1 MSVNRVH
8 NHDKLAEVATARIGD
23 YGLCS
28 VGSVLSSAKRLMT
41 LSDPNNVLAGAF
53 ADLESGNL
61 DSGSNSPSESKSDI
75 RNEFAIRRATLDDSL
90 MLESIERE
98 AFPGMTP
105 VTRIERDLTRQNG
118 LYLAAI
124 RGWKPDEQELGPRF
138 AIATKAEK
146 EDESFTARMRRN
158 VDRYLLDRVN
168 RPKLPPDYIAGFVGL
183 WFVLDE
189 AHVVIIGLRESDR
202 RKGIGEQLLISAV
215 EQSVENDS
223 RVVTL
228 EVRESNEPAI
238 ELYKKYGFQE
248 VGLRRRYYSDNG
260 ENAVIMTTPPIQ
272 SDDYQ
277 KQFTE
282 LVEQHANKWGWV
294 SRPGFAAPAGYVE
307 EDETKGESEVSD
319 SSSADDDESE
329 SKPESEA

>member
-1 MSVNRVH
+1 
-8 NHDKLAEVATARIGD
+8 
-23 YGLCS
+23 
-28 VGSVLSSAKRLMT
+28 MT
-41 LSDPNNVLAGAF
+41 ISDPNNVLAGAF
-53 ADLESGNL
+53 ADLEAGNL
-61 DSGSNSPSESKSDI
+61 DSGSSAVSDAESKSDV
-75 RNEFAIRRATLDDSL
+75 RNEFAVRRATLDDSL

-124 RGWKPDEQELGPRF
+124 RGWHPEEQELGPRF

-146 EDESFTARMRRN
+146 EDDSFTARMRRN
-158 VDRYLLDRVN
+158 VDRYVLDKVN
-168 RPKLPPDYIAGFVGL
+168 RPKLSPDYIAGFVGI

-189 AHVVIIGLRESDR
+189 AHVVIIGLREADR
-202 RKGIGEQLLISAV
+202 RKGIGEQLLISAI

-228 EVRESNEPAI
+228 EVRESNDPAI

-282 LVEQHANKWGWV
+282 LVEQHADRWGWV
-294 SRPGFAAPAGYVE
+294 SRPGFAAPEGYVE
-307 EDETKGESEVSD
+307 EDEVVEEPESTGDSETSD
-319 SSSADDDESE
+319 EAET
-329 SKPESEA
+329 KPESGS